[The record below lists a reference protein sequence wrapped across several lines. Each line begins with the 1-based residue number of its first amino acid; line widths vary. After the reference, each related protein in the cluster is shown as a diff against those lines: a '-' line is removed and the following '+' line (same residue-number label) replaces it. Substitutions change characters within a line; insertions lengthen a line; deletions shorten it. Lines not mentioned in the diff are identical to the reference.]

1 MADIIDKA
9 NDLAEFHLRNAL
21 RNQRHSAKT
30 ATSVGEGIGMCL
42 FCSQPVEGE
51 RRFCDRECADGFES
65 HQNKRRG

>member
-21 RNQRHSAKT
+21 RNQRIGAKT
-30 ATSVGEGIGMCL
+30 APISAEGIGMCL

-51 RRFCDRECADGFES
+51 RRFCDRECADGFEAE
-65 HQNKRRG
+65 QRRG